1 MGGLDKPGL
10 YVGRLTLLDRVLRA
24 VRPSSSVVVVGDPR
38 PVCRPVTWTR
48 EDPVGAGPVPAL
60 AAGLE
65 HVRSET
71 VLLLAADLPF
81 LDATTVDALSVAP
94 DHDGVLLV
102 DGQGRDQYLC
112 SAWRTSAL
120 TAADL
125 AVPRLKD
132 VVAQLSVTR
141 VSVDVAPGSPA
152 PWSDCDTPEDLEAAR
167 ESA

>member
-1 MGGLDKPGL
+1 MGGVDKPGL

-24 VRPSSSVVVVGDPR
+24 VRPSSAVVVVGDPR
-38 PVCRPVTWTR
+38 PVRRPVTWTR
-48 EDPVGAGPVPAL
+48 EDPVGAGPVAAL

-81 LDATTVDALSVAP
+81 LDAGTVDTLTSALEQ
-94 DHDGVLLV
+94 DGVLLV

-112 SAWRTSAL
+112 SVWRTDSL
-120 TAADL
+120 RAADL
-125 AVPRLKD
+125 SAARLKD
-132 VVAQLSVTR
+132 VVSQLSVAR

-152 PWSDCDTPEDLEAAR
+152 PWSDCDTPEELEAAR
-167 ESA
+167 EIA

>member
-1 MGGLDKPGL
+1 MGGVDKPGL

-24 VRPSSSVVVVGDPR
+24 VRPESHVVVVGDPR
-38 PVCRPVTWTR
+38 PACRPVTWTR
-48 EDPVGAGPVPAL
+48 ENPVGAGPVAAL

-65 HVRSET
+65 QVRSEN

-81 LDATTVDALSVAP
+81 LDRATVDALSVAP
-94 DHDGVLLV
+94 DRDGVLLV

-112 SAWRTSAL
+112 SVWRVAAL
-120 TAADL
+120 RGADL
-125 AVPRLKD
+125 GVPRLKD
-132 VVAQLSVTR
+132 VVSQLSVARTR
-141 VSVDVAPGSPA
+141 VDVAPGSPA